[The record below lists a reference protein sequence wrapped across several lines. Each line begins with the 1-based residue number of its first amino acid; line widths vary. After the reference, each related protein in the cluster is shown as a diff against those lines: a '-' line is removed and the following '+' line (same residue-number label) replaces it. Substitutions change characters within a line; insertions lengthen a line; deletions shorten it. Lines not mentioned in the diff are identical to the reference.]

1 MNREDYKRVFSH
13 VSPSEETIERILN
26 MAEKKQ
32 KRFKLKKAV
41 LLAAAVVILMLCTLI
56 AADAATDGD
65 VFKLEVN
72 GEQVGV
78 VDYVVKTYTGTDE
91 NGNEFVYEA
100 VEIPSTN
107 QNIILDVNSAKIEYV
122 GETTGDIV
130 VGVKSALQEDVTA
143 E

>member
-32 KRFKLKKAV
+32 KRFKLKAV

-56 AADAATDGD
+56 AADAATGGD

>member
-32 KRFKLKKAV
+32 KRFKLKAV

-56 AADAATDGD
+56 AADAATGGD

-122 GETTGDIV
+122 GESTGDIV